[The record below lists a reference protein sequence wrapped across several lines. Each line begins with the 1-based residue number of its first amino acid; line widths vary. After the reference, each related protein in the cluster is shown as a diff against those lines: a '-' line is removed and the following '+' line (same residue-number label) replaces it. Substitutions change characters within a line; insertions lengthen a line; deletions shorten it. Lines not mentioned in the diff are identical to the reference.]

1 MITKE
6 SIENL
11 SQRLNIV
18 DIIENYIE
26 VKKQGSSFVCICPF
40 HADKNP
46 SMHINPTKGFYHC
59 FACKAGGDA
68 FKFVMDYE
76 KLSFADAVEKVASLS
91 NFTLSYTKEKQEN
104 KKELKSILPSLNA
117 YFKDNLKHHKEILTY
132 LYQRAL
138 NDKDIA
144 KFELGFAG
152 ASEDS
157 IRLLQNQK
165 IPLEDAMSVGALKKD
180 ENNEFYASFIW
191 RITFPIYDHKDLL
204 VGFGGRTLNPN
215 APAKNVNSP
224 QNILFDKSRIFY
236 AFNIAKENIAK
247 KKEIIVCEGYMDAI
261 AFHKAGF
268 NNAVAVLGTAL
279 TEHHLPLIRRYDAK
293 VILCFDNDEAGLK
306 AATRSAFLLSTNKID
321 GKVAILQGGKDPAE
335 LVAKNESAK
344 LHNILDEGIEL
355 GEFYI
360 RRLIST
366 HSIISALDK
375 QKALET
381 IQKFTFNLEPL
392 VANSYTSLVSNLLKV
407 DEKFIVLS
415 QNSKKTIQTPLISQ
429 NKYNFPKEKIHIA
442 ELELIAFLKQHPDI
456 CNDFKQISDSVCF
469 KHKIL
474 LDKILEKKGYE
485 DSDIRE
491 FENKNI
497 RKNLNYS
504 EFLLG
509 ICKVNLAFLNN
520 VKIKNSTLA
529 LKKQLFTLIDKNL
542 NLYFFIMEAAVSYFT
557 PKSEKRK
564 IKKNEHLQ
572 CLNLHISLNEDLI
585 KTCKV
590 QGKKIGF
597 KMEFDSQNAL
607 ENAKKS
613 LKDKQLDMVC
623 L

>member
-46 SMHINPTKGFYHC
+46 SMHINLTKGFYHC

-117 YFKDNLKHHKEILTY
+117 YFKDNLKHHKEVLTY

-215 APAKNVNSP
+215 VPAKYVNSP

-335 LVAKNESAK
+335 LVAKNESTK

-491 FENKNI
+491 FESKNI

-542 NLYFFIMEAAVSYFT
+542 NLL
-557 PKSEKRK
+557 
-564 IKKNEHLQ
+564 IKNLNTEELNNFLKEYLSFLKYEKNE
-572 CLNLHISLNEDLI
+572 
-585 KTCKV
+585 
-590 QGKKIGF
+590 
-597 KMEFDSQNAL
+597 
-607 ENAKKS
+607 
-613 LKDKQLDMVC
+613 
-623 L
+623 

>member
-76 KLSFADAVEKVASLS
+76 KLSFTDAVEKVASLS

-117 YFKDNLKHHKEILTY
+117 YFKDNLKHHKEVLTY

-204 VGFGGRTLNPN
+204 VGFGGRTLNSN
-215 APAKNVNSP
+215 VPAKYVNSP

-335 LVAKNESAK
+335 LVAKNESTK

-392 VANSYTSLVSNLLKV
+392 VANSYTGLVSNLLKV

-415 QNSKKTIQTPLISQ
+415 QNSKKIIQTPLISQ

-491 FENKNI
+491 FESKNI

-542 NLYFFIMEAAVSYFT
+542 NLL
-557 PKSEKRK
+557 
-564 IKKNEHLQ
+564 IKNLNTEELNNFLKEYLSFLKYEKNEEILQ
-572 CLNLHISLNEDLI
+572 QSFRNLNGIFGNKNFTVYDL
-585 KTCKV
+585 
-590 QGKKIGF
+590 GF
-597 KMEFDSQNAL
+597 SAQDNDEPF
-607 ENAKKS
+607 
-613 LKDKQLDMVC
+613 
-623 L
+623 

>member
-117 YFKDNLKHHKEILTY
+117 YFKDNLKHHKEVLTY

-215 APAKNVNSP
+215 VPAKYVNSP

-306 AATRSAFLLSTNKID
+306 AATRSAFLLSTSKID

-335 LVAKNESAK
+335 LVAKNESTK

-392 VANSYTSLVSNLLKV
+392 VANSYTNLVSNLLKV

-491 FENKNI
+491 FESKNI

-542 NLYFFIMEAAVSYFT
+542 NLL
-557 PKSEKRK
+557 
-564 IKKNEHLQ
+564 IKNLNTEELNNFLKEYLSFLKYEKNEEILQ
-572 CLNLHISLNEDLI
+572 QSFRNLNGIFSNKNFTAYDL
-585 KTCKV
+585 
-590 QGKKIGF
+590 GF
-597 KMEFDSQNAL
+597 SIQNND
-607 ENAKKS
+607 EPF
-613 LKDKQLDMVC
+613 
-623 L
+623 

>member
-117 YFKDNLKHHKEILTY
+117 YFKDNLKHHKEVLTY

-191 RITFPIYDHKDLL
+191 RITFPIYNHKDLL

-215 APAKNVNSP
+215 VPAKYVNSP

-236 AFNIAKENIAK
+236 AFNIAKENIAQ

-335 LVAKNESAK
+335 LVAKNESTK
-344 LHNILDEGIEL
+344 LHDILDEGIEL

-491 FENKNI
+491 FESKNI

-542 NLYFFIMEAAVSYFT
+542 NLL
-557 PKSEKRK
+557 
-564 IKKNEHLQ
+564 IKNLNTEELNNFLKEYLSFLKYEKNEEILQ
-572 CLNLHISLNEDLI
+572 QSFRNLNGIFSNKNFTAYDL
-585 KTCKV
+585 
-590 QGKKIGF
+590 GF
-597 KMEFDSQNAL
+597 SAQDNDELF
-607 ENAKKS
+607 
-613 LKDKQLDMVC
+613 
-623 L
+623 

>member
-117 YFKDNLKHHKEILTY
+117 YFKDNLKHHKEVLTY

-157 IRLLQNQK
+157 IRLLQNQN

-215 APAKNVNSP
+215 VPAKYVNSP

-335 LVAKNESAK
+335 LVAKNESTK
-344 LHNILDEGIEL
+344 LHDILDEGIEL

-415 QNSKKTIQTPLISQ
+415 QNSKKNIQTPLISQ

-491 FENKNI
+491 FESKNI

-542 NLYFFIMEAAVSYFT
+542 NLL
-557 PKSEKRK
+557 
-564 IKKNEHLQ
+564 IKNLNTEELNNFLKEYLSFLKYEKNEEILQ
-572 CLNLHISLNEDLI
+572 QSFRNLNGIFGNKNFTAYDL
-585 KTCKV
+585 
-590 QGKKIGF
+590 GF
-597 KMEFDSQNAL
+597 SIQNND
-607 ENAKKS
+607 EPF
-613 LKDKQLDMVC
+613 
-623 L
+623 

>member
-46 SMHINPTKGFYHC
+46 SMHINPIKGFYHC

-117 YFKDNLKHHKEILTY
+117 YFKDNLKHHKEVLTY

-215 APAKNVNSP
+215 VPAKYVNSP

-335 LVAKNESAK
+335 LVAKNESTK

-491 FENKNI
+491 FESKNI

-542 NLYFFIMEAAVSYFT
+542 NLL
-557 PKSEKRK
+557 
-564 IKKNEHLQ
+564 IKNLNTAELNNFLKEYLSFLKYEKNEEILQ
-572 CLNLHISLNEDLI
+572 QSFRNLNGIFSNKNFTAYDL
-585 KTCKV
+585 
-590 QGKKIGF
+590 GF
-597 KMEFDSQNAL
+597 SIQNND
-607 ENAKKS
+607 EPF
-613 LKDKQLDMVC
+613 
-623 L
+623 

>member
-104 KKELKSILPSLNA
+104 KKEIKSILPSLNA
-117 YFKDNLKHHKEILTY
+117 YFKDNLKHHKEVLTY

-215 APAKNVNSP
+215 VPAKYVNSP

-236 AFNIAKENIAK
+236 AFNIAKENIAQ

-335 LVAKNESAK
+335 LVAKNESTK
-344 LHNILDEGIEL
+344 LHDILDEGIEL

-491 FENKNI
+491 FESKNI

-542 NLYFFIMEAAVSYFT
+542 NLL
-557 PKSEKRK
+557 
-564 IKKNEHLQ
+564 IKNLNTEELNNFLKEYLSFLKYEKNEEILQ
-572 CLNLHISLNEDLI
+572 QSFRNLNGIFSNKNFTAYDL
-585 KTCKV
+585 
-590 QGKKIGF
+590 GF
-597 KMEFDSQNAL
+597 SAQDNDEPF
-607 ENAKKS
+607 
-613 LKDKQLDMVC
+613 
-623 L
+623 

>member
-46 SMHINPTKGFYHC
+46 SMHINPIKGFYHC

-68 FKFVMDYE
+68 FKFVMDYK

-117 YFKDNLKHHKEILTY
+117 YFKDNLKHHKEVLTY

-215 APAKNVNSP
+215 VPAKYVNSP

-335 LVAKNESAK
+335 LVAKNESTK

-491 FENKNI
+491 FESKNI

-529 LKKQLFTLIDKNL
+529 LKKQLFTLIDK
-542 NLYFFIMEAAVSYFT
+542 
-557 PKSEKRK
+557 
-564 IKKNEHLQ
+564 
-572 CLNLHISLNEDLI
+572 
-585 KTCKV
+585 
-590 QGKKIGF
+590 
-597 KMEFDSQNAL
+597 
-607 ENAKKS
+607 
-613 LKDKQLDMVC
+613 
-623 L
+623 

>member
-59 FACKAGGDA
+59 FACKAGGNA

-117 YFKDNLKHHKEILTY
+117 YFKDNLKHHKEVLTY

-157 IRLLQNQK
+157 IRLLQNQN

-215 APAKNVNSP
+215 VPAKYVNSP

-335 LVAKNESAK
+335 LVAKNESTK
-344 LHNILDEGIEL
+344 LHDILDEGIEL

-415 QNSKKTIQTPLISQ
+415 QNSKKNIQTPLISQ

-491 FENKNI
+491 FESKNI

-542 NLYFFIMEAAVSYFT
+542 NLL
-557 PKSEKRK
+557 
-564 IKKNEHLQ
+564 IKNLNTEELNNFLKEYLSFLKYEKNEEILQ
-572 CLNLHISLNEDLI
+572 QSFRNLNGIFGNKNFTAYDL
-585 KTCKV
+585 
-590 QGKKIGF
+590 GF
-597 KMEFDSQNAL
+597 SIQNND
-607 ENAKKS
+607 EPF
-613 LKDKQLDMVC
+613 
-623 L
+623 

>member
-215 APAKNVNSP
+215 APAKYVNSP

-293 VILCFDNDEAGLK
+293 VILCFDNDKAGLK

-542 NLYFFIMEAAVSYFT
+542 NLL
-557 PKSEKRK
+557 
-564 IKKNEHLQ
+564 IKNLNTEELNNFLKEYLSFLKYEKNEEILQ
-572 CLNLHISLNEDLI
+572 QSFRNLNGIFGNKNFTAYDL
-585 KTCKV
+585 
-590 QGKKIGF
+590 GF
-597 KMEFDSQNAL
+597 SIQNND
-607 ENAKKS
+607 EPF
-613 LKDKQLDMVC
+613 
-623 L
+623 

>member
-46 SMHINPTKGFYHC
+46 SMHINPIKGFYHC

-76 KLSFADAVEKVASLS
+76 KLSFTDAVEKVASLS

-117 YFKDNLKHHKEILTY
+117 YFKDNLKHHKEVLTY

-191 RITFPIYDHKDLL
+191 RVTFPIYDHKDLL

-215 APAKNVNSP
+215 VPAKYVNSP

-335 LVAKNESAK
+335 LVAKNESTK

-491 FENKNI
+491 FESKNI

-542 NLYFFIMEAAVSYFT
+542 NL
-557 PKSEKRK
+557 
-564 IKKNEHLQ
+564 
-572 CLNLHISLNEDLI
+572 LI
-585 KTCKV
+585 K
-590 QGKKIGF
+590 
-597 KMEFDSQNAL
+597 NL
-607 ENAKKS
+607 
-613 LKDKQLDMVC
+613 
-623 L
+623 

>member
-46 SMHINPTKGFYHC
+46 SMHINPIKGFYHC

-117 YFKDNLKHHKEILTY
+117 YFKDNLKHHKEVLTY

-215 APAKNVNSP
+215 VPAKYVNSP

-335 LVAKNESAK
+335 LVAKNESTK

-381 IQKFTFNLEPL
+381 IQKFTFNLKPL

-491 FENKNI
+491 FESKNI

-542 NLYFFIMEAAVSYFT
+542 NLL
-557 PKSEKRK
+557 
-564 IKKNEHLQ
+564 IKNLNTEELNNFLKEYLSFLKYEKNEEILQ
-572 CLNLHISLNEDLI
+572 QSFRNLNGIFGNKNFTAYDL
-585 KTCKV
+585 
-590 QGKKIGF
+590 GF
-597 KMEFDSQNAL
+597 SIQNND
-607 ENAKKS
+607 EPF
-613 LKDKQLDMVC
+613 
-623 L
+623 

>member
-76 KLSFADAVEKVASLS
+76 KLSFTDAVEKVASLS

-117 YFKDNLKHHKEILTY
+117 YFKDNLKHHKEVLTY

-215 APAKNVNSP
+215 VPAKYVNSP

-335 LVAKNESAK
+335 LVAKNESTK
-344 LHNILDEGIEL
+344 LHDILDEGIEL

-491 FENKNI
+491 FESKNI

-520 VKIKNSTLA
+520 IKIKNSTLA

-542 NLYFFIMEAAVSYFT
+542 NLL
-557 PKSEKRK
+557 
-564 IKKNEHLQ
+564 IKNLNTEELNNFLKEYLSFLKYEKNEEILQ
-572 CLNLHISLNEDLI
+572 QSFRNLNGIFGNKNFTAYDL
-585 KTCKV
+585 
-590 QGKKIGF
+590 GF
-597 KMEFDSQNAL
+597 STQDNDEPF
-607 ENAKKS
+607 
-613 LKDKQLDMVC
+613 
-623 L
+623 

>member
-46 SMHINPTKGFYHC
+46 SMHINPIKGFYHC

-117 YFKDNLKHHKEILTY
+117 YFKDNLKHHKEVLTY

-215 APAKNVNSP
+215 VPAKYVNSP

-335 LVAKNESAK
+335 LVAKNESTK

-360 RRLIST
+360 RRSIST

-491 FENKNI
+491 FESKNI

-542 NLYFFIMEAAVSYFT
+542 NLL
-557 PKSEKRK
+557 
-564 IKKNEHLQ
+564 IKNLNTEELNNFLKEYLSFLKYEKNEEILQ
-572 CLNLHISLNEDLI
+572 QSFRNLNGIFGNKNFTAYDL
-585 KTCKV
+585 
-590 QGKKIGF
+590 GF
-597 KMEFDSQNAL
+597 SIQNND
-607 ENAKKS
+607 EPF
-613 LKDKQLDMVC
+613 
-623 L
+623 

>member
-46 SMHINPTKGFYHC
+46 SMHINPIKGFYHC

-117 YFKDNLKHHKEILTY
+117 YFKDNLKHHKEVLTY

-215 APAKNVNSP
+215 VPAKYVNSP

-344 LHNILDEGIEL
+344 LYNILDKGIEL

-542 NLYFFIMEAAVSYFT
+542 NLL
-557 PKSEKRK
+557 
-564 IKKNEHLQ
+564 IKNLNTEELNNFLKEYLSFLKYEKNEEILQ
-572 CLNLHISLNEDLI
+572 QSFRN
-585 KTCKV
+585 
-590 QGKKIGF
+590 
-597 KMEFDSQNAL
+597 
-607 ENAKKS
+607 
-613 LKDKQLDMVC
+613 
-623 L
+623 

>member
-76 KLSFADAVEKVASLS
+76 KLSFTDAVEKIANLC
-91 NFTLSYTKEKQEN
+91 NFTLSYTKEKNEN
-104 KKELKSILPSLNA
+104 KKELRTILPSLNA
-117 YFKDNLKHHKEILTY
+117 YFKSNLKHHKEALDY
-132 LYQRAL
+132 LYKRML
-138 NDKDIA
+138 NDQDIA

-152 ASEDS
+152 SSEDS
-157 IRLLQNQK
+157 IRLFHNEK

-215 APAKNVNSP
+215 VAAKYVNSP

-247 KKEIIVCEGYMDAI
+247 KKEMIVCEGYMDAI

-335 LVAKNESAK
+335 LVAKNESTK
-344 LHNILDEGIEL
+344 LYNILDEGIEL

-381 IQKFTFNLEPL
+381 IQQFTFNLEPL

-491 FENKNI
+491 FESKNI

-542 NLYFFIMEAAVSYFT
+542 NL
-557 PKSEKRK
+557 
-564 IKKNEHLQ
+564 L
-572 CLNLHISLNEDLI
+572 
-585 KTCKV
+585 
-590 QGKKIGF
+590 
-597 KMEFDSQNAL
+597 
-607 ENAKKS
+607 
-613 LKDKQLDMVC
+613 
-623 L
+623 

>member
-46 SMHINPTKGFYHC
+46 SMHINPAKGFYHC

-215 APAKNVNSP
+215 VPAKYVNSP

-335 LVAKNESAK
+335 LVAKNESTK

-491 FENKNI
+491 FESKNI

-542 NLYFFIMEAAVSYFT
+542 NLL
-557 PKSEKRK
+557 
-564 IKKNEHLQ
+564 IKNLNTAELNNFLKEYLSFLKYEKNEEILQ
-572 CLNLHISLNEDLI
+572 QSFRNLNGIFGNKNFTAYDL
-585 KTCKV
+585 
-590 QGKKIGF
+590 GF
-597 KMEFDSQNAL
+597 SIQN
-607 ENAKKS
+607 N
-613 LKDKQLDMVC
+613 DKPF
-623 L
+623 

>member
-11 SQRLNIV
+11 SQRLNII

-76 KLSFADAVEKVASLS
+76 KLSFTDAVEKVASLS

-117 YFKDNLKHHKEILTY
+117 YFKDNLKHHKEVLTY

-215 APAKNVNSP
+215 VPAKYVNSP

-335 LVAKNESAK
+335 LVAKNESTK

-491 FENKNI
+491 FESKNI

-542 NLYFFIMEAAVSYFT
+542 NLL
-557 PKSEKRK
+557 
-564 IKKNEHLQ
+564 IKNLNTEELNNFLKEYLSFLKYEKNEEILQ
-572 CLNLHISLNEDLI
+572 QSFRNLNGIFSNKNFTAYDL
-585 KTCKV
+585 
-590 QGKKIGF
+590 GF
-597 KMEFDSQNAL
+597 SAQDNDEPF
-607 ENAKKS
+607 
-613 LKDKQLDMVC
+613 
-623 L
+623 

>member
-46 SMHINPTKGFYHC
+46 SMHINPIKGFYHC

-117 YFKDNLKHHKEILTY
+117 YFKDNLKHHKEVLTY

-191 RITFPIYDHKDLL
+191 RITFPIYNHKDLL

-215 APAKNVNSP
+215 VPAKYVNSP

-335 LVAKNESAK
+335 LVAKNESTK

-491 FENKNI
+491 FESKNI

-542 NLYFFIMEAAVSYFT
+542 NLL
-557 PKSEKRK
+557 
-564 IKKNEHLQ
+564 IKNLNTAELNNFLKEYLSFLKYEKNEEILQ
-572 CLNLHISLNEDLI
+572 QSFRNLNGIFGNKNFTAYDL
-585 KTCKV
+585 
-590 QGKKIGF
+590 GF
-597 KMEFDSQNAL
+597 SIQNND
-607 ENAKKS
+607 EPF
-613 LKDKQLDMVC
+613 
-623 L
+623 

>member
-117 YFKDNLKHHKEILTY
+117 YFKDNLKHHKEVLTY

-215 APAKNVNSP
+215 APAKYVNSP

-279 TEHHLPLIRRYDAK
+279 TEYHLPLIRRYDAK

-542 NLYFFIMEAAVSYFT
+542 NL
-557 PKSEKRK
+557 
-564 IKKNEHLQ
+564 
-572 CLNLHISLNEDLI
+572 LI
-585 KTCKV
+585 KNLNT
-590 QGKKIGF
+590 
-597 KMEFDSQNAL
+597 
-607 ENAKKS
+607 
-613 LKDKQLDMVC
+613 
-623 L
+623 

>member
-46 SMHINPTKGFYHC
+46 SMHINPIKGFYHC

-117 YFKDNLKHHKEILTY
+117 YFKDNLKHHKEVLTY

-215 APAKNVNSP
+215 VPAKYVNSP

-344 LHNILDEGIEL
+344 LHDILDEGIEL

-415 QNSKKTIQTPLISQ
+415 QNSKKNIQTPLISQ

-491 FENKNI
+491 FESKNI

-542 NLYFFIMEAAVSYFT
+542 NLL
-557 PKSEKRK
+557 
-564 IKKNEHLQ
+564 IKNLNTEELNNFLKEYLSFLKYEKNEEILQ
-572 CLNLHISLNEDLI
+572 QSFRNLNGIFSNKNFTAYDL
-585 KTCKV
+585 
-590 QGKKIGF
+590 GF
-597 KMEFDSQNAL
+597 NIQNND
-607 ENAKKS
+607 EPF
-613 LKDKQLDMVC
+613 
-623 L
+623 

>member
-46 SMHINPTKGFYHC
+46 SMHINPIKGFYHC

-117 YFKDNLKHHKEILTY
+117 YFKDNLKHHKEVLTY

-215 APAKNVNSP
+215 VPAKYVNSP

-335 LVAKNESAK
+335 LVAKNESTK

-392 VANSYTSLVSNLLKV
+392 VANSYTGLVSNLLKV

-491 FENKNI
+491 FESKNI

-542 NLYFFIMEAAVSYFT
+542 NLL
-557 PKSEKRK
+557 
-564 IKKNEHLQ
+564 IKNLNTEELNNFLKEYLSFLKYEKNEEILQ
-572 CLNLHISLNEDLI
+572 QSFRNLNGIFSNKNFTAYDL
-585 KTCKV
+585 
-590 QGKKIGF
+590 GF
-597 KMEFDSQNAL
+597 SAQDNDEPF
-607 ENAKKS
+607 
-613 LKDKQLDMVC
+613 
-623 L
+623 

>member
-76 KLSFADAVEKVASLS
+76 KLSFTDAVEKVASLS

-117 YFKDNLKHHKEILTY
+117 YFKDNLKHHKEVLTY

-191 RITFPIYDHKDLL
+191 RVTFPIYDHKDLL

-215 APAKNVNSP
+215 VPAKYVNSP

-335 LVAKNESAK
+335 LVAKNESTK

-456 CNDFKQISDSVCF
+456 CNDFRQISDSVCF

-491 FENKNI
+491 FESKNI

-542 NLYFFIMEAAVSYFT
+542 NLL
-557 PKSEKRK
+557 
-564 IKKNEHLQ
+564 IKNLNTEELNNFLKEYLSFLKYEKNEEILQ
-572 CLNLHISLNEDLI
+572 QAFRNLNGIFGNKNFTAYDL
-585 KTCKV
+585 
-590 QGKKIGF
+590 GF
-597 KMEFDSQNAL
+597 SIQNND
-607 ENAKKS
+607 EPF
-613 LKDKQLDMVC
+613 
-623 L
+623 

>member
-26 VKKQGSSFVCICPF
+26 VKTQGSSFVCICPF

-117 YFKDNLKHHKEILTY
+117 YFKDNLKHHKEVLTY

-215 APAKNVNSP
+215 VPAKYVNSP

-335 LVAKNESAK
+335 LVAKNESTK
-344 LHNILDEGIEL
+344 LYDILDEGIEL

-491 FENKNI
+491 FESKNI

-542 NLYFFIMEAAVSYFT
+542 NLLVKNLNTEELNNFLKEYLIFLKYE
-557 PKSEKRK
+557 
-564 IKKNEHLQ
+564 KNEEILQ
-572 CLNLHISLNEDLI
+572 QSFRNLNGIFGNKNFTAYDL
-585 KTCKV
+585 
-590 QGKKIGF
+590 GF
-597 KMEFDSQNAL
+597 STQDNDEPF
-607 ENAKKS
+607 
-613 LKDKQLDMVC
+613 
-623 L
+623 

>member
-46 SMHINPTKGFYHC
+46 SMHINPIKGFYHC

-76 KLSFADAVEKVASLS
+76 KLSFTDAVEKVASLS

-117 YFKDNLKHHKEILTY
+117 YFKDNLKHHKEVLTY

-215 APAKNVNSP
+215 VPAKYVNSP

-335 LVAKNESAK
+335 LVAKNESTK

-491 FENKNI
+491 FESKNI

-542 NLYFFIMEAAVSYFT
+542 NL
-557 PKSEKRK
+557 
-564 IKKNEHLQ
+564 
-572 CLNLHISLNEDLI
+572 LI
-585 KTCKV
+585 KNLNT
-590 QGKKIGF
+590 
-597 KMEFDSQNAL
+597 E
-607 ENAKKS
+607 E
-613 LKDKQLDMVC
+613 
-623 L
+623 

>member
-117 YFKDNLKHHKEILTY
+117 YFKDNLKHHKEVLTY

-215 APAKNVNSP
+215 VPAKYVNSP

-335 LVAKNESAK
+335 LVAKNESTK

-491 FENKNI
+491 FESKNI

-542 NLYFFIMEAAVSYFT
+542 NLL
-557 PKSEKRK
+557 
-564 IKKNEHLQ
+564 IKNLNTEELNNFLKEYLSFLKYEKNEEILQ
-572 CLNLHISLNEDLI
+572 QSFRNLNGIFSNKNFTAYDL
-585 KTCKV
+585 
-590 QGKKIGF
+590 GF
-597 KMEFDSQNAL
+597 SAQDNDEPF
-607 ENAKKS
+607 
-613 LKDKQLDMVC
+613 
-623 L
+623 

>member
-46 SMHINPTKGFYHC
+46 SMHINPIKGFYHC

-117 YFKDNLKHHKEILTY
+117 YFKDNLKHHKEVLTY

-215 APAKNVNSP
+215 VPAKYVNSP

-335 LVAKNESAK
+335 LVAKNESTK

-392 VANSYTSLVSNLLKV
+392 VANSYNSLVSNLLKV

-491 FENKNI
+491 FESKNI

-542 NLYFFIMEAAVSYFT
+542 NLL
-557 PKSEKRK
+557 
-564 IKKNEHLQ
+564 IKNLNTEELNNFLKEYLSFLKYEKNEEILQ
-572 CLNLHISLNEDLI
+572 QSFRNLNGIFGNKNFTAYDL
-585 KTCKV
+585 
-590 QGKKIGF
+590 GF
-597 KMEFDSQNAL
+597 SIQNND
-607 ENAKKS
+607 EPF
-613 LKDKQLDMVC
+613 
-623 L
+623 

>member
-76 KLSFADAVEKVASLS
+76 KLSFTDAVEKVASLS

-117 YFKDNLKHHKEILTY
+117 YFKDNLKHHKEVLTY

-215 APAKNVNSP
+215 VPAKYVNSP

-335 LVAKNESAK
+335 LVTKNESTK
-344 LHNILDEGIEL
+344 LHDILDEGIEL

-392 VANSYTSLVSNLLKV
+392 VANSYTGLVSNLLKV

-491 FENKNI
+491 FESKNI

-542 NLYFFIMEAAVSYFT
+542 NLL
-557 PKSEKRK
+557 
-564 IKKNEHLQ
+564 IKNLNTEELNNFLKEYLSFLKYEKNEEILQ
-572 CLNLHISLNEDLI
+572 QSFRNLNGIFSNKNFTAYDL
-585 KTCKV
+585 
-590 QGKKIGF
+590 GF
-597 KMEFDSQNAL
+597 SAQDNDEPF
-607 ENAKKS
+607 
-613 LKDKQLDMVC
+613 
-623 L
+623 

>member
-117 YFKDNLKHHKEILTY
+117 YFKDNLKHHKEVLTY

-215 APAKNVNSP
+215 VPAKYVNSP

-236 AFNIAKENIAK
+236 AFNIAKENIAQ

-335 LVAKNESAK
+335 LVAKNESTK
-344 LHNILDEGIEL
+344 LHDILDEGIEL

-491 FENKNI
+491 FESKNI

-542 NLYFFIMEAAVSYFT
+542 NLL
-557 PKSEKRK
+557 
-564 IKKNEHLQ
+564 IKNLNTEELNNFLKEYLSFLKYEKNEEILQ
-572 CLNLHISLNEDLI
+572 QSFRNLNGIFSNKNFTAYDL
-585 KTCKV
+585 
-590 QGKKIGF
+590 GF
-597 KMEFDSQNAL
+597 SAQDNDEPF
-607 ENAKKS
+607 
-613 LKDKQLDMVC
+613 
-623 L
+623 

>member
-117 YFKDNLKHHKEILTY
+117 YFKDNLKHHKEVLTY

-215 APAKNVNSP
+215 VPAKYVNSP

-335 LVAKNESAK
+335 LVAKNESTK

-381 IQKFTFNLEPL
+381 IQQFTFNLEPL

-415 QNSKKTIQTPLISQ
+415 QNSKKNIQTPLISQ

-491 FENKNI
+491 FESKNI

-542 NLYFFIMEAAVSYFT
+542 NLL
-557 PKSEKRK
+557 
-564 IKKNEHLQ
+564 IKNLNTAELNNFLKEYLSFLKYEKNEEILQ
-572 CLNLHISLNEDLI
+572 QSFRNLNGIFGNKNFTAYDL
-585 KTCKV
+585 
-590 QGKKIGF
+590 GF
-597 KMEFDSQNAL
+597 SIQNND
-607 ENAKKS
+607 EPF
-613 LKDKQLDMVC
+613 
-623 L
+623 

>member
-18 DIIENYIE
+18 DVIENYIE

-76 KLSFADAVEKVASLS
+76 KLSFSDAVEKVASLS

-104 KKELKSILPSLNA
+104 KKELKSILPILNA
-117 YFKDNLKHHKEILTY
+117 YFKDNLKHHKEVLTY

-215 APAKNVNSP
+215 VPAKYVNSP

-335 LVAKNESAK
+335 LVAKNESTK

-375 QKALET
+375 QKALEA

-415 QNSKKTIQTPLISQ
+415 QNSKKIIQTPLISQ

-491 FENKNI
+491 FESKNI

-542 NLYFFIMEAAVSYFT
+542 NLL
-557 PKSEKRK
+557 
-564 IKKNEHLQ
+564 IKNLNTEELNNFLKEYLSFLKYEKNEEILQ
-572 CLNLHISLNEDLI
+572 QSFRNLNGIFGNKNFTVYDL
-585 KTCKV
+585 
-590 QGKKIGF
+590 GF
-597 KMEFDSQNAL
+597 SAQDNDEPF
-607 ENAKKS
+607 
-613 LKDKQLDMVC
+613 
-623 L
+623 

>member
-117 YFKDNLKHHKEILTY
+117 YFKDNLKHHKEVLTY

-191 RITFPIYDHKDLL
+191 RVTFPIYDHKDLL

-215 APAKNVNSP
+215 VPAKYVNSP

-344 LHNILDEGIEL
+344 LHDILDEGIEL

-415 QNSKKTIQTPLISQ
+415 QNSKKNIQTPLISQ

-491 FENKNI
+491 FESKNI

-542 NLYFFIMEAAVSYFT
+542 NL
-557 PKSEKRK
+557 
-564 IKKNEHLQ
+564 
-572 CLNLHISLNEDLI
+572 
-585 KTCKV
+585 
-590 QGKKIGF
+590 
-597 KMEFDSQNAL
+597 
-607 ENAKKS
+607 
-613 LKDKQLDMVC
+613 
-623 L
+623 

>member
-215 APAKNVNSP
+215 VPAKYVNSP

-279 TEHHLPLIRRYDAK
+279 TEHHLPLIHRYDAK

-335 LVAKNESAK
+335 LVAKNESTK

-491 FENKNI
+491 FESKNI

-542 NLYFFIMEAAVSYFT
+542 NLL
-557 PKSEKRK
+557 
-564 IKKNEHLQ
+564 IKNLNTAELNNFLKEYLSFLKYEKNEEILQ
-572 CLNLHISLNEDLI
+572 QSFRNLNGIFGNKNFTAYDL
-585 KTCKV
+585 
-590 QGKKIGF
+590 GF
-597 KMEFDSQNAL
+597 SIQN
-607 ENAKKS
+607 N
-613 LKDKQLDMVC
+613 DKPF
-623 L
+623 

>member
-117 YFKDNLKHHKEILTY
+117 YFKDNLKHHKEVLTY

-215 APAKNVNSP
+215 VPAKYVNSP

-335 LVAKNESAK
+335 LVAKNESTK
-344 LHNILDEGIEL
+344 LHDILDEGIEL

-542 NLYFFIMEAAVSYFT
+542 NLL
-557 PKSEKRK
+557 
-564 IKKNEHLQ
+564 IKNLNTEELNNFLKEYLSFLKYEKNEEILQ
-572 CLNLHISLNEDLI
+572 QSFRNLNGIFGNKNFTAYDL
-585 KTCKV
+585 
-590 QGKKIGF
+590 GF
-597 KMEFDSQNAL
+597 SIQNND
-607 ENAKKS
+607 EPF
-613 LKDKQLDMVC
+613 
-623 L
+623 

>member
-46 SMHINPTKGFYHC
+46 SMHINPIKGFYHC

-117 YFKDNLKHHKEILTY
+117 YFKDNLKHHKEVLTY

-215 APAKNVNSP
+215 VPAKYVNSP

-335 LVAKNESAK
+335 LVAKNESTK

-491 FENKNI
+491 FESKNI
-497 RKNLNYS
+497 RKNLNYN

-542 NLYFFIMEAAVSYFT
+542 NLL
-557 PKSEKRK
+557 
-564 IKKNEHLQ
+564 IKNLNTEELNNFLKEYLSFLKYEKNEEILQ
-572 CLNLHISLNEDLI
+572 QSFRNLNGIFGNKNFTAYDL
-585 KTCKV
+585 
-590 QGKKIGF
+590 GF
-597 KMEFDSQNAL
+597 SIQNND
-607 ENAKKS
+607 EPF
-613 LKDKQLDMVC
+613 
-623 L
+623 

>member
-117 YFKDNLKHHKEILTY
+117 YFKDNLKHHKEALTY

-191 RITFPIYDHKDLL
+191 RVTFPIYDHKDLL

-215 APAKNVNSP
+215 VPAKYVNSP

-335 LVAKNESAK
+335 LVAKNESTK

-381 IQKFTFNLEPL
+381 IQQFTFNLEPL

-491 FENKNI
+491 FESKNI

-542 NLYFFIMEAAVSYFT
+542 NL
-557 PKSEKRK
+557 
-564 IKKNEHLQ
+564 
-572 CLNLHISLNEDLI
+572 LI
-585 KTCKV
+585 KNLNT
-590 QGKKIGF
+590 
-597 KMEFDSQNAL
+597 
-607 ENAKKS
+607 
-613 LKDKQLDMVC
+613 
-623 L
+623 

>member
-46 SMHINPTKGFYHC
+46 SMHINPIKGFYHC

-117 YFKDNLKHHKEILTY
+117 YFKDNLKHHKEVLTY

-138 NDKDIA
+138 NNKDIA

-215 APAKNVNSP
+215 VPAKYVNSP

-335 LVAKNESAK
+335 LVAKNESTK

-491 FENKNI
+491 FESKNI

-542 NLYFFIMEAAVSYFT
+542 NLL
-557 PKSEKRK
+557 
-564 IKKNEHLQ
+564 IKNLNTEELNNFLKEYLSFLKYEKNEEILQ
-572 CLNLHISLNEDLI
+572 QSFRNLNGIFGNKNFTAYDL
-585 KTCKV
+585 
-590 QGKKIGF
+590 GF
-597 KMEFDSQNAL
+597 SIQNND
-607 ENAKKS
+607 EPF
-613 LKDKQLDMVC
+613 
-623 L
+623 

>member
-215 APAKNVNSP
+215 VPAKYVNSP

-335 LVAKNESAK
+335 LVAKNESTK

-491 FENKNI
+491 FESKNI

-542 NLYFFIMEAAVSYFT
+542 NLL
-557 PKSEKRK
+557 
-564 IKKNEHLQ
+564 IKNLNTAELNNFLKKYLSFLKYEKNEEILQ
-572 CLNLHISLNEDLI
+572 QSFRNLNGIFGNKNFTAYDL
-585 KTCKV
+585 
-590 QGKKIGF
+590 GF
-597 KMEFDSQNAL
+597 SIQN
-607 ENAKKS
+607 N
-613 LKDKQLDMVC
+613 DKPF
-623 L
+623 

>member
-76 KLSFADAVEKVASLS
+76 KLSFTDAVEKVASLS
-91 NFTLSYTKEKQEN
+91 NFTLSYAKEKQEN

-215 APAKNVNSP
+215 VPAKYVNSP

-335 LVAKNESAK
+335 LVAKNESTK

-491 FENKNI
+491 FESKNI

-542 NLYFFIMEAAVSYFT
+542 NLL
-557 PKSEKRK
+557 
-564 IKKNEHLQ
+564 IKNLNTAELNNFLKEYLSFLKYEKNEEILQ
-572 CLNLHISLNEDLI
+572 QSFRNLNGIFGNKNFTAYDL
-585 KTCKV
+585 
-590 QGKKIGF
+590 GF
-597 KMEFDSQNAL
+597 SIQN
-607 ENAKKS
+607 N
-613 LKDKQLDMVC
+613 DKPF
-623 L
+623 